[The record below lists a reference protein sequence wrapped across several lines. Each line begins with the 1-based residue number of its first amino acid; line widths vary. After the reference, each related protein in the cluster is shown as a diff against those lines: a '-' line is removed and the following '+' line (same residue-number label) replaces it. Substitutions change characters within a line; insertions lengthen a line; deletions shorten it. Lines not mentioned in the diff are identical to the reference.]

1 MKRVKTLAVQ
11 PRPDTDPT
19 RSESVLRSS
28 KIGDSHLQR
37 LAIVYIRQSTPHQVL
52 HHRESSAR
60 QYALVNH
67 VVALGWPRER
77 VLLIDEDQGQSAR
90 SAEHRTGFHQ
100 LLAEVSMQ
108 HVGLIMGLEMS
119 RLARSSRDWHH
130 LLEMCALFGT
140 ILGDEDGIYNPN
152 DSNDR
157 LLLGLKGT
165 ISEFELV
172 TMRNRLDRGRLNKAQ
187 RGELFHRAPV
197 GYHKLSSDRIELE
210 PDEQARG
217 VVQIIFDKFDELG
230 SARAVLLYLLR
241 NQIRIGFRPHAGA
254 HAGQLQWCRPTL
266 SFVRHVLTHPIYAGA
281 YAYGLRRQRR
291 ASSTAA
297 SAQPVADAPAY
308 RPPYRPPYRPAHE
321 VWTILLRDRL
331 PAYIT
336 WERYLANQQR
346 LHANR
351 PSMTS
356 TGVPRDGEA
365 LLAGLVRCAQCG
377 RRLRTRYLDRHA
389 PHYFGARDPC
399 EPSEHRTHV
408 CRGLRAKPL
417 DELLTEQVLR
427 ALEPAALELSWQAV
441 ADLERERARLD
452 RHWQQQL
459 QRAAY
464 EVRDAERRYRAVDP
478 EHRLVARTLE
488 QNWDAALR
496 RQREL
501 ADDYDRFSQTKPASF
516 TAEQRARIER
526 LAADI
531 PALWHAETTTA
542 RERKEII
549 RHLVGKVLLQVDPHS
564 ERADV
569 TICWHGGF
577 TSQHVIVRPVNRM
590 SQLSDGQRL
599 LDRLVELRRAGCQA
613 KQIAERLHAEGF
625 RPPKRCSDFFHPENL
640 RHMLYRLGVTEATLC
655 LEPLEKH
662 EWRLADLAQKL
673 GIAAAKLRAWAQRG
687 WIHARHSPVYGRW
700 ILWVD
705 REELH
710 RLRQLKRSS
719 TPGTFAHD
727 PALTQPKKRPGRATK
742 RPRAAAT
749 NPPKTGDDVA

>member
-1 MKRVKTLAVQ
+1 MKRANASVAQ
-11 PRPDTDPT
+11 PAPKLDST

-28 KIGDSHLQR
+28 KILDSHLQR

-67 VVALGWPRER
+67 VVGLGWPRER
-77 VLLIDEDQGQSAR
+77 VVVIDEDQGQSGK
-90 SAEHRTGFHQ
+90 SAEHRTGFHR

-140 ILGDEDGIYNPN
+140 ILGDEDGIYNPS

-187 RGELFHRAPV
+187 RAALFHRASV

-217 VVQIIFDKFDELG
+217 IVQLIFDKFDELG

-241 NQIRIGFRPHAGA
+241 NHLQIGYRPHAGP
-254 HAGQLQWCRPTL
+254 HAGQLQWFRPT
-266 SFVRHVLTHPIYAGA
+266 FGVVRRVLTHPVYAGA
-281 YAYGLRRQRR
+281 YAYGRRCQRR
-291 ASSTAA
+291 TPSAAS
-297 SAQPVADAPAY
+297 SAQPVEDARACRQP
-308 RPPYRPPYRPAHE
+308 HE
-321 VWTILLRDRL
+321 VWAILLRDRL
-331 PAYIT
+331 PAYIS
-336 WERYLANQQR
+336 WDRYLANQER

-356 TGVPRDGEA
+356 SGVPREGEA

-377 RRLRTRYLDRHA
+377 RRLRTRYLDQRA
-389 PHYFGARDPC
+389 PHYFGAREPF
-399 EPSEHRTHV
+399 EPSERTTHV

-417 DELLTEQVLR
+417 DELLTEQVLL
-427 ALEPAALELSWQAV
+427 ALQPAALELSWQAV

-452 RHWQQQL
+452 RQWQQQL

-478 EHRLVARTLE
+478 DHRLVARTLE

-501 ADDYDRFSQTKPASF
+501 ADDYDRFLQTKPASF
-516 TAEQRARIER
+516 TPAQRAQIER

-542 RERKEII
+542 KERKEII
-549 RHLVGKVLLQVDPHS
+549 RHLVAKVVVQLDPNSEQVV
-564 ERADV
+564 V
-569 TICWHGGF
+569 TIGWHGGF
-577 TSQHVIVRPVNRM
+577 TSQHVIVRPISRM
-590 SQLSDGQRL
+590 SQLSNGQRL

-625 RPPKRCSDFFHPENL
+625 RPPKRCNEFFDPANI
-640 RHMLYRLGVTEATLC
+640 RKMLYRLGVTEATLC

-662 EWRLADLAQKL
+662 EWRLAELAEKL
-673 GIAAAKLRAWAQRG
+673 GIAGAKLRAWAQRG
-687 WIHARHSPVYGRW
+687 WLHARQTPVYGHW
-700 ILWVD
+700 ILWAD
-705 REELH
+705 HDELR
-710 RLRQLKRSS
+710 RLRQLKRDSA
-719 TPGTFAHD
+719 PGVNAHAG
-727 PALTQPKKRPGRATK
+727 ALTQPKKRPSRTAK
-742 RPRAAAT
+742 K
-749 NPPKTGDDVA
+749 PPKEADNSTSTRDDVP

>member
-1 MKRVKTLAVQ
+1 MKRTKAAAAQ
-11 PRPDTDPT
+11 AEPNTDAT
-19 RSESVLRSS
+19 RSENPLRSS
-28 KIGDSHLQR
+28 KIRDSHLQR

-67 VVALGWPRER
+67 VVNLGWPRER
-77 VLLIDEDQGQSAR
+77 VLVIDEDQGQSGK
-90 SAEHRTGFHQ
+90 SAEHRTGFHR

-172 TMRNRLDRGRLNKAQ
+172 TMRNRLDRGRLNKAH
-187 RGELFHRAPV
+187 RAELFHRAPV

-210 PDEQARG
+210 PDEQARD
-217 VVQIIFDKFDELG
+217 VVKLIFDKFDELG

-241 NQIRIGFRPHAGA
+241 NQIRIGYRPHAGP
-254 HAGQLQWCRPTL
+254 HAGQLQWIRPTFSVVYHL
-266 SFVRHVLTHPIYAGA
+266 LARPIYAGA
-281 YAYGLRRQRR
+281 YAYGRRGRR
-291 ASSTAA
+291 RTPSA
-297 SAQPVADAPAY
+297 SAAEPVADAPTH
-308 RPPYRPPYRPAHE
+308 RPPHE
-321 VWTILLRDRL
+321 EWAILLRDRL

-336 WERYLANQQR
+336 WERYVANQQR
-346 LHANR
+346 LHANC
-351 PSMTS
+351 PSMAS
-356 TGVPRDGEA
+356 PGVPRAGDA
-365 LLAGLVRCAQCG
+365 LLGGLVRCAECR
-377 RRLRTRYLDRHA
+377 RRLRTRYPERNT
-389 PHYFGARDPC
+389 PHYHGNRDA
-399 EPSEHRTHV
+399 SELPEQRTHL

-417 DELLTEQVLR
+417 DELLTAQVLH
-427 ALEPAALELSWQAV
+427 ALQPAALELSWQAV

-464 EVRDAERRYRAVDP
+464 EVRDAEKRYRAVDP
-478 EHRLVARTLE
+478 DHRLVARTLE

-501 ADDYDRFSQTKPASF
+501 ADDYDRFLQTKPTSF
-516 TAEQRARIER
+516 TAAERARIEQ

-549 RHLVGKVLLQVDPHS
+549 RHLVTEVLVRVDPDS
-564 ERADV
+564 ERVDV

-577 TSQHVIVRPVNRM
+577 TSQHVIVRPIARM
-590 SQLSDGQRL
+590 SQLRDGQRL
-599 LDRLVELRRAGCQA
+599 LDRLVELRRAGYQA

-625 RPPKRCSDFFHPENL
+625 RPPKRCNDFFDPANI
-640 RHMLYRLGVTEATLC
+640 RKMLYNLGVTDASLC

-662 EWRLADLAQKL
+662 EWRLPELAKKL
-673 GIAAAKLRAWAQRG
+673 RVSNGKLRAWAERG
-687 WIHARHSPVYGRW
+687 WIHARKTPVYGRW
-700 ILWVD
+700 ILWAD
-705 REELH
+705 RDELR
-710 RLRQLKRSS
+710 RLRQLRRAS
-719 TPGTFAHD
+719 TPGTFAHAT
-727 PALTQPKKRPGRATK
+727 ALTQPKKRPGCATK
-742 RPRAAAT
+742 NPRQDAENSTSRGNDA
-749 NPPKTGDDVA
+749 P

>member
-1 MKRVKTLAVQ
+1 MRHAKAPAAQ
-11 PRPDTDPT
+11 PGQDTEPA
-19 RSESVLRSS
+19 RSHSVLRSS
-28 KIGDSHLQR
+28 KILDSHLQR

-77 VLLIDEDQGQSAR
+77 VLLIDEDQGQSGK
-90 SAEHRTGFHQ
+90 SAEHRTGFHR
-100 LLAEVSMQ
+100 LLAEVSMR

-187 RGELFHRAPV
+187 RGELFHRARV
-197 GYHKLSSDRIELE
+197 GYHKLSSERIELE
-210 PDEQARG
+210 PDEQARA
-217 VVQIIFDKFDELG
+217 VVQTIFDKFDELG

-241 NQIRIGFRPHAGA
+241 NEIRIGFRPHAGP
-254 HAGQLQWCRPTL
+254 HAGQLQWCRPTFG
-266 SFVRHVLTHPIYAGA
+266 FVHNVLTHPIYAGA
-281 YAYGLRRQRR
+281 YAYGRRRQHTQP
-291 ASSTAA
+291 TAA
-297 SAQPVADAPAY
+297 TTAAGEDQGACRQP
-308 RPPYRPPYRPAHE
+308 HE
-321 VWTILLRDRL
+321 EWAILLRDRL
-331 PAYIT
+331 PAYIS

-351 PSMTS
+351 PRMSS
-356 TGVPRDGEA
+356 PGVAREGEA
-365 LLAGLVRCAQCG
+365 LLAGLVKCAHCS
-377 RRLRTRYLDRHA
+377 RRLRAHYTNKGT
-389 PHYFGARDPC
+389 PHYC
-399 EPSEHRTHV
+399 SVNEPYDNTTHV
-408 CRGLRAKPL
+408 CHGMRAKPL
-417 DELLTEQVLR
+417 DDLLTEQVLH
-427 ALEPAALELSWQAV
+427 ALQPAALELSWQAI

-478 EHRLVARTLE
+478 ENRLVARTLE
-488 QNWDAALR
+488 QDWDAALR
-496 RQREL
+496 RQRQF
-501 ADDYDRFSQTKPASF
+501 ADDYDRFLQTKPASF
-516 TAEQRARIER
+516 TAEQHAQIER

-542 RERKEII
+542 KDRKEII
-549 RHLVGKVLLQVDPHS
+549 RHLVAKVVIAVDPNS
-564 ERADV
+564 EQVAV

-577 TSQHVIVRPVNRM
+577 TSQHVVVRPVNRM
-590 SQLSDGQRL
+590 SQLRDSQHL
-599 LDRLVELRRAGCQA
+599 LDRLVELRRAGCKA

-625 RPPKRCSDFFHPENL
+625 RPPKRCGEFFDQANI
-640 RHMLYRLGVTEATLC
+640 RKMLYRLGVTEATLC

-662 EWRLADLAQKL
+662 EWRLPDLAQKV
-673 GIAAAKLRAWAQRG
+673 GIAPAKLRAWAQRG
-687 WIHARHSPVYGRW
+687 WIHARQTPVYGHW
-700 ILWVD
+700 ILWAD
-705 REELH
+705 REELQ
-710 RLRQLKRSS
+710 RLRQLKRRS
-719 TPGTFAHD
+719 TPGTFAHAS
-727 PALTQPKKRPGRATK
+727 ALTQPKKRPGRATK
-742 RPRAAAT
+742 EPRKAGK
-749 NPPKTGDDVA
+749 NLP